1 MPNRKKRL
9 EKGIQ
14 SISEQIEIH
23 EGKLNQAEEQGMIE
37 LMKYYEKEI
46 TSLKKAKE
54 LKEKQL
60 EKE

>member
-14 SISEQIEIH
+14 SISEQIELH
-23 EGKLNQAEEQGMIE
+23 EDKLKQAEEQGMIE
-37 LMKYYEKEI
+37 LMEYYEKEI
-46 TSLKKAKE
+46 TSLRNAKE
-54 LKEKQL
+54 IKEKQL